1 MKRTITPTRWI
12 THALAPAALAAVA
25 ISACGSSSHST
36 ATSLAVQPRVVIT
49 SVKGDTRSALLAA
62 MYARVLSD
70 NGFRVAIKDP
80 VDLDQAGVYAALKN
94 GDFTLIPSFT
104 HDFQT
109 FLYSQP
115 GAPSAPTTVVPA
127 QPATTRAPV
136 TLPPL
141 PSASTTTATATTT
154 ATTTTTTTTTT
165 ATSTSTSTTTTTTTT
180 AAPTT
185 SAGASTTTSVHVVAN
200 GRTATEQIT
209 AIKAALASTVTVGN
223 AASAEDKQVIA
234 CSAAA
239 IKANSRT
246 QLVTLTDLAANAPI
260 ITLGG
265 SAAFM
270 ADKEF
275 GMGAFTHFYGGSFK
289 ANTVV
294 EDAGLAAAVKGN
306 TADCFAM
313 SSMNPVITTE
323 KMTVLADDKVMVPA
337 NAAFPLIASAIAV
350 PTLIGAI
357 DTLNASLTTPRLNQM
372 LNEVT
377 ASGNTPSVVAN
388 AFMNTL

>member
-1 MKRTITPTRWI
+1 MKRTMTPTRWI

-49 SVKGDTRSALLAA
+49 SVKGDTKSALLAA

-70 NGFRVAIKDP
+70 NGFRVAMKDP
-80 VDLDQAGVYAALKN
+80 VDLDQAGVYADLKN

-127 QPATTRAPV
+127 QPATTQAPV

-141 PSASTTTATATTT
+141 PSTSTTTATATT
-154 ATTTTTTTTTT
+154 ATSTSTT
-165 ATSTSTSTTTTTTTT
+165 ATSTSTTTT

-185 SAGASTTTSVHVVAN
+185 TAGAGTSTTVHVVAN

-289 ANTVV
+289 ATTVV

-377 ASGNTPSVVAN
+377 TSGNTPSVVAN